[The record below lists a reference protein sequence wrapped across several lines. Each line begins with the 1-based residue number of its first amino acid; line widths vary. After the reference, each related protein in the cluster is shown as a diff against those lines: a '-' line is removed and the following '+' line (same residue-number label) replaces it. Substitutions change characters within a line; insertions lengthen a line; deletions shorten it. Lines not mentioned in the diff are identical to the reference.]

1 MEYLS
6 IPHYR
11 GLKEKY
17 NAELHSDG
25 IFFTTDTHEIIA
37 NSSAYGETIDDWE
50 LADGV
55 LTLKKSSGETLKITF
70 DEASESS
77 KGLMSAADKKKM
89 NSITTDVDAHIKNTN
104 NPHSVTKTQV
114 GLGNVTND
122 AQVKRSEMGVVN
134 GVATLGSDGKIPS
147 SQYDSFSIVSKTNKS
162 EFPSTGSTQSLYI
175 ETSTGSMYQWDTASK
190 SYTKVA
196 SSLQLGTTSTTAYA
210 GDKGNTAYKYASAVY
225 NKSLTHLDDNN
236 LFTTDSNNVT
246 INYTCYQ
253 GDQYSASGVSH
264 AIKIPAATTSS
275 AGVMTAEDKTTLSSI
290 STTYVSN
297 TTYNTYVTANEQNIA
312 GVKNTI
318 SSIQNSMSIWE
329 TKVNNKTVSLSETSS
344 DNYAKVYTLTQGSST
359 IGTIN
364 IPKDMVVSSGELK
377 TVTTAD
383 TPYTGAKVG
392 DKYIDLTIANA
403 TSDHVYI
410 PLADIASAMAAG
422 KGIDITSGTVSVKLD
437 STSDSY
443 LTVGTDGVK
452 LSGVTT
458 ALDTKVDKV
467 DGKQL
472 STNDFTDSLKTK
484 LQNLNVDSLL
494 NTTSTNAIQNATI
507 AKIVSRLFYYHTVDL
522 SYQDIYG
529 TTSEKQNT
537 ANCYV
542 VKEEGDYKIPLVY
555 GNAIKNGEPN
565 TAAYTNLALN
575 EHMVDY
581 VNAYGTQ
588 ITSPYIETDLG
599 KSIVSAE
606 VLVQDANVVTNATI
620 SKGYLMFTVMTVPIT
635 GANAIISIRDSDG
648 TIVWSWHIWIFPYDL
663 TPVTYVRNNN
673 TVKFL
678 PWCLATTFNEGDQY
692 KAIAWYYQFGHISP
706 TVGPYAYNQTN
717 SDRPQT
723 WGTLYWNTKE
733 NYHKGYEEGIKE
745 PNVFWAQGNVYT
757 DNWYGNNPEV
767 YNLWNANSST
777 NADYDLAVVKTVYD
791 PSPVGFKVPHA
802 GLLSVFDSTYWLSD
816 KTQNHGLWFKKTDDD
831 TDGQYVQFTG
841 LAIGTW
847 GTMYE
852 IDQSSYFCSSTIIGA
867 SSMRG
872 CLLRSTS
879 QSMATYTC
887 IIGSCLLPTVDN
899 V

>member
-77 KGLMSAADKKKM
+77 KGLMSAADKKKI

-114 GLGNVTND
+114 ELGNVTND
-122 AQVKRSEMGVVN
+122 AQVKRSEMGVAN
-134 GVATLGSDGKIPS
+134 GVATLNSDGKVPN
-147 SQYDSFSIVSKTNKS
+147 SQYNEFSIIAKKYSAF
-162 EFPSTGSTQSLYI
+162 FPDTGNSYSLYL
-175 ETSTGSMYQWDTASK
+175 ETGTGYLYQWDATSK
-190 SYTKVA
+190 AYLKLVT
-196 SSLQLGTTSTTAYA
+196 SLQLGTTSTTAYA
-210 GDKGNTAYKYASAVY
+210 GDKGNTAYTYANAVY
-225 NKSLTHLDDNN
+225 NKALTHLNDND
-236 LFTTDSNNVT
+236 LFTTDSNNVK

-253 GDQYSASGVSH
+253 GSQYSGNGTSH
-264 AIKIPAATTSS
+264 TIKIPAATTTS
-275 AGVMTAEDKTTLSSI
+275 AGVMTATDKTTLDNV
-290 STTYVSN
+290 STTYVTN
-297 TTYNTYVTANEQNIA
+297 TTYSAYVTSNEQNIA
-312 GVKNTI
+312 NVKNTI
-318 SSIQNSMSIWE
+318 ASIQNAMSSYSDQL
-329 TKVNNKTVSLSETSS
+329 KNKTVSLSETSS
-344 DNYAKVYTLTQGSST
+344 DSYAKVYTITQGSST

-364 IPKDMVVSSGELK
+364 IPKDMVVSSGEMK

-403 TSDHVYI
+403 TNDHVYI
-410 PLADIASAMAAG
+410 PLSDIASAISAG
-422 KGIDITSGTVSVKLD
+422 NGINVTDGTVSVKLD

-472 STNDFTDSLKTK
+472 STNDFTDALKTK
-484 LQNLNVDSLL
+484 LQNLTVDSILS
-494 NTTSTNAIQNATI
+494 TTSTNAIQNATI

-529 TTSEKQNT
+529 ATTEKQNT

-555 GNAIKNGEPN
+555 GNAIKDGEAN

-606 VLVQDANVVTNATI
+606 VLIQDANVVTNATI

-635 GANAIISIRDSDG
+635 GANAIISIKDSDG

-663 TPVTYVRNNN
+663 NPVTYVRNNKN
-673 TVKFL
+673 IQFM
-678 PWCLATTFNEGDQY
+678 PWCLATTFNDGDQY
-692 KAIAWYYQFGHISP
+692 KAIAWYYQYGHISP
-706 TVGPYAYNQTN
+706 TVGPYAYNQTT
-717 SDRPQT
+717 SDRPKT

-733 NYHKGYEEGIKE
+733 NYHKGFEEGIKE

-777 NADYDLAVVKTVYD
+777 ATDYDLSVVKTVYD

-802 GLLSVFDSTYWLSD
+802 GLLSTFDSSMWLQE
-816 KTQNHGLWFKKTDDD
+816 KPTNHGLWFKKTDDD
-831 TDGQYVQFTG
+831 TEGQYVQFTG
-841 LAIGTW
+841 LAIGSW

-852 IDQSSYFCSSTIIGA
+852 VNTSTYLASSTIIGA

-872 CLLRSTS
+872 CLLRETS
-879 QSMATYTC
+879 QAMATYTC
-887 IIGSCLLPTVDN
+887 IIGCCILPV
-899 V
+899 VE